1 MWGEATR
8 RRLAQRA
15 LERQLAY
22 QEHKAEHVR
31 GREDEIIAAMMRSS
45 MRVREK
51 LETFQPIRAEARVV
65 EVGSG
70 AHGLIFYF
78 GTEQRVG
85 VDPLA
90 VSYGNLFPRWQG
102 RAHTIAAVGESLPF
116 ADRSFDVVLC
126 DNVVD
131 HAESPRRIAGELAR
145 ILVPGGLLYFTV
157 NIHHQV
163 YALAAGV
170 HSSWR
175 AAGVPYEV
183 GPFADH
189 TTHLTLAAAAGLFA
203 DLPLQILSAT
213 SNIDEARARAR
224 KQPARHLGDR
234 LKRVFFKNALYEMV
248 ARRV

>member
-1 MWGEATR
+1 MWREAAR

-22 QEHKAEHVR
+22 QQHKAEHVR
-31 GREDEIIAAMMRSS
+31 GREEEIIAAMMQSS
-45 MRVREK
+45 ARVREK
-51 LETFQPIRAEARVV
+51 LKAFQPIKADARVV

-78 GTEQRVG
+78 GVEHRVG

-90 VSYGNLFPRWQG
+90 VSYANLFPRWQA
-102 RAHTIAAVGESLPF
+102 RAQTIAAVGESLPF
-116 ADRSFDVVLC
+116 ANGSFDVVLC

-131 HAESPRRIAGELAR
+131 HAESPRQIVSELAR
-145 ILVPGGLLYFTV
+145 ILTRGGLLYFTV

-170 HSSWR
+170 HAGWR
-175 AAGVPYEV
+175 TAGVPYEV

-189 TTHLTLAAAAGLFA
+189 TTHLTLAAAQNLFH
-203 DLPLQILSAT
+203 DLPLEMLSA
-213 SNIDEARARAR
+213 
-224 KQPARHLGDR
+224 
-234 LKRVFFKNALYEMV
+234 
-248 ARRV
+248 